1 MYYNSMNR
9 YPVPDLVT
17 AFYANPNPITYTVIP
32 YLMGRFLVNDYGMG
46 GAERFIDVPLKD
58 PNPIDIVVPAG
69 VRVMDRPNYIRQQ
82 LRDIVLDAIEVAKKK
97 DINFL
102 LEDVEE
108 N

>member
-46 GAERFIDVPLKD
+46 GETSFHRKPIAAIDSFMSCYDGDYKVE
-58 PNPIDIVVPAG
+58 
-69 VRVMDRPNYIRQQ
+69 YIGYFVC
-82 LRDIVLDAIEVAKKK
+82 LRKVW
-97 DINFL
+97 
-102 LEDVEE
+102 
-108 N
+108 